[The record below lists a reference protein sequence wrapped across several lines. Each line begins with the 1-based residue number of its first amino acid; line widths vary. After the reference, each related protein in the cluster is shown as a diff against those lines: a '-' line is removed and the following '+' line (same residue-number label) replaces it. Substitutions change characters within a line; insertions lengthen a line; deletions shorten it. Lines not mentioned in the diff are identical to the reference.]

1 VFIQALSG
9 AATFAACLRLFR
21 LYPLAVT
28 SPAPNAGYQSMV
40 LLTRA
45 AGSPRFYILTQVS
58 DDLFVI
64 RPWDGDAGDCQ
75 EIRPG
80 EQVSGLT
87 GQVINDGM
95 PLPHDGSLLGW
106 VTDNQITVM
115 LAVHCSQPG
124 AGDGPVRLPDI
135 RVMPMAGTTVLQQ
148 WPPFAA
154 SPLADGRL
162 WEYVEWGQIVDIVPL
177 VSRSAGIAFW
187 VPAPGRPGRRN
198 VLGEGF
204 VVVRDNLISD
214 DYWLPAG
221 VYMDHWTLRE
231 GIQAPLA
238 GDLLSLPG
246 AVDLADQLR

>member
-21 LYPLAVT
+21 CYPLAVT
-28 SPAPNAGYQSMV
+28 PPAPNAGYRSMV

-45 AGSPRFYILTQVS
+45 AGSDRFYILTEVS
-58 DDLFVI
+58 EDLFVI
-64 RPWDGDAGDCQ
+64 RPWDGRDGDSQ
-75 EIRPG
+75 AIRPG

-95 PLPHDGSLLGW
+95 PLPHDGALLGW

-115 LAVHCSQPG
+115 LAVHCPHPA

-135 RVMPMAGTTVLQQ
+135 RVMPMAGTTALQQ
-148 WPPFAA
+148 WPPFTS

-177 VSRSAGIAFW
+177 VTRSAGLAFW
-187 VPAPGRPGRRN
+187 VPIPGRRS

-204 VVVRDNLISD
+204 VVVRDNLAGD

-231 GIQAPLA
+231 GIQAPPAGQLLA
-238 GDLLSLPG
+238 LPG